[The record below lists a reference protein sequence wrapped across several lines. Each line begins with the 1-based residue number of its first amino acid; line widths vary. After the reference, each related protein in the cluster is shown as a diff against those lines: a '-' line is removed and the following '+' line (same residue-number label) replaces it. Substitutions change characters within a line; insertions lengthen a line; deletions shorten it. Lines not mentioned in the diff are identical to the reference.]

1 MKQVLIIDDATTV
14 RMYHRQILG
23 EAGFDVD
30 ECVNGVEALEKA
42 LVTRY
47 DLFVVDVNMP
57 KMDGY
62 TFLRELRSRPDIF
75 QAPAIMVSTEAEE
88 KDRQAAF
95 SAGANYYLTK
105 PTKPGLLARTA
116 GLLTGDAQ

>member
-14 RMYHRQILG
+14 RMYHRQILT
-23 EAGFDVD
+23 EAGFVVD
-30 ECVNGVEALEKA
+30 ESINGIEALEKA
-42 LVTRY
+42 LTKRY

-62 TFLRELRSRPDIF
+62 RFLRELRSHPDVY
-75 QAPAIMVSTEAEE
+75 QAPAVMVSTEAEA
-88 KDRQAAF
+88 KDREAAW

-105 PTKPGLLARTA
+105 PTKPGALTRVAN
-116 GLLTGDAQ
+116 LLTGDAQ